1 MKDKIMLTFMVI
13 SVYCIILGFIA
24 KIAHIEII
32 FKNLTWMELSQTSL
46 LFGIAWAIGRRYF
59 KQP

>member
-1 MKDKIMLTFMVI
+1 MKDKVMLTFMVI
-13 SVYCIILGFIA
+13 SVYCIVLGFIS
-24 KIAHIEII
+24 KIAHVEII
-32 FKNLTWMELSQTSL
+32 FQKLTWMELSQTSL